1 MYHNMTH
8 LKHSRIGSVSHS
20 GERGARTPLLIK
32 GKRALT
38 ARCQCQ
44 RRGPARSD
52 EGLACSR
59 SEAVVPRLVQRDL
72 PCLGANSDIRFV
84 PSVFPEGRT
93 KPGHRLIGR
102 LCHHPDVG
110 VSFRSGVS

>member
-1 MYHNMTH
+1 MYHDVTH
-8 LKHSRIGSVSHS
+8 LKHSRIGSVSHG
-20 GERGARTPLLIK
+20 GEKGARMPLLIK

-38 ARCQCQ
+38 ARCQRQ
-44 RRGPARSD
+44 RRGPARSS

-72 PCLGANSDIRFV
+72 PCPGANSYIRFL

-93 KPGHRLIGR
+93 KPGHSA
-102 LCHHPDVG
+102 VT
-110 VSFRSGVS
+110 